1 MCSTS
6 IPLDGVELEQGAV
19 PSSGMVWCP
28 EREMR
33 SGWTDGKEAQG
44 MAIEADV
51 RAERRLRSRTR
62 TRAFTV
68 GAASGHLTVSQT
80 SGGVPVRVEIRM
92 AKQGSTLNGLLDLLS
107 VSLSRGLGAGVPLGD
122 LLGDCLST
130 RFEPA
135 GMTDDPQIPHATSVP
150 DYAAR
155 RLALDC
161 LAYEQRQEL
170 GVLTREERSL
180 GEQRVWPL
188 PAQVARP
195 RHG

>member
-1 MCSTS
+1 MS
-6 IPLDGVELEQGAV
+6 I
-19 PSSGMVWCP
+19 
-28 EREMR
+28 
-33 SGWTDGKEAQG
+33 K
-44 MAIEADV
+44 ADV

-62 TRAFTV
+62 AFTV
-68 GAASGHLTVSQT
+68 GSASGHLTVSQT

-135 GMTDDPQIPHATSVP
+135 GMTDDPQIPHATSVT
-150 DYAAR
+150 DYVAR

-170 GVLTREERSL
+170 GVLTREERTS

-195 RHG
+195 RHS